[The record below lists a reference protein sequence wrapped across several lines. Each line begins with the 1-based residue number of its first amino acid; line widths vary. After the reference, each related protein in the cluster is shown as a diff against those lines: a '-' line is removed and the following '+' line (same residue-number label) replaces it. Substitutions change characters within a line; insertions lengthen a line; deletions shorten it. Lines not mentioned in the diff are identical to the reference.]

1 MTTKKAKT
9 EATKTVDSA
18 KNTENMTKTTNY
30 ATNGVIE
37 DASESVENA
46 TILTESSKSSK
57 NPENAAFQ
65 TAKNADFNESDNSN
79 SENEGNI
86 DTLFD
91 KFRETMKNSAEH
103 ASTAHASGNRMV
115 KKPVPAQNAE
125 NKPIFQSEKAEYC
138 KKQAKILGR
147 RFMEG
152 AKDAFYS
159 AKRGSRE
166 AYYKALY
173 CAQRMRYSYD
183 NTQIVELG
191 DSELRILAKKLH
203 KFAATAHGYPHR
215 YDDLDKVSR
224 LTEHNEHWEESIFV
238 PERASQLFWESPD
251 GVKFKKEK
259 PGEMPTVK
267 DCGAAFCAWLDDVE
281 FAAFVLEEYS
291 QWNNERKYTVSEV
304 YGDDEFNRQNKLI
317 EKRFQQVWAWIG
329 QNINDLWD

>member
-1 MTTKKAKT
+1 MATKKAKT
-9 EATKTVDSA
+9 EATETVDST
-18 KNTENMTKTTNY
+18 KNTKNMTKTTNY
-30 ATNGVIE
+30 ATNNNVSE
-37 DASESVENA
+37 DSAKSVKNTTILAETSENA
-46 TILTESSKSSK
+46 
-57 NPENAAFQ
+57 ENAAFQ
-65 TAKNADFNESDNSN
+65 TAKNTDFSESNNNN

-91 KFRETMKNSAEH
+91 KFKETMKNSAEH
-103 ASTAHASGNRMV
+103 APTTRDSSNRMV
-115 KKPVPAQNAE
+115 KKPVPAPQNAE
-125 NKPIFQSEKAEYC
+125 NKPIFQSEKAEYY